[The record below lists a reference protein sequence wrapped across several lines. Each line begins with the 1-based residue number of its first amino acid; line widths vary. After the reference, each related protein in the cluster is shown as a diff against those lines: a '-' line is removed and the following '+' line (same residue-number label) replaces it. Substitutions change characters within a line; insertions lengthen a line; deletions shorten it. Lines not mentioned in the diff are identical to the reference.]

1 MELMKN
7 KNADARDIKAKY
19 ELNEDLDE
27 LEDNEVIVQIV
38 DTREMQPLTEIF
50 DNQIEFF
57 QEEKSPEKQNI
68 RILNPTLPPKIEN
81 KIRLDLLTCDKCGHN
96 TSTVNLMR
104 SHMVLHLRNEQLHK
118 CIICR
123 KSFSSKKLLVNHVAI
138 HTSSTERKTFECK
151 DCGKA
156 LSSQTAVN
164 NHVKWFHMEK
174 QFSCSSCH
182 KKFATVS

>member
-1 MELMKN
+1 MELMRN
-7 KNADARDIKAKY
+7 KNADIRDIKSKY

-38 DTREMQPLTEIF
+38 DTREMQIFDDQIEIF
-50 DNQIEFF
+50 QHE
-57 QEEKSPEKQNI
+57 SPKKQSM
-68 RILNPTLPPKIEN
+68 RILNPTLPPKIES

-104 SHMVLHLRNEQLHK
+104 SHMDLHLRNEKLYK
-118 CIICR
+118 CNVCR
-123 KSFSSKKLLVNHVAI
+123 KRFSNKKLLANHKSI
-138 HTSSTERKTFECK
+138 HTSSAERKTFECK
-151 DCGKA
+151 DCGKF

-164 NHVKWFHMEK
+164 NHVKWFHMDR

-182 KKFATVS
+182 KKFATVSKNN